1 MSHFLRHYYY
11 RDKKKSAAKRKG
23 QVNWSNIIWLHHWYM
38 AFRTHICITD
48 GENGLVVDCQYWML
62 VTIEVKMKY
71 FHSLFELFDAI
82 QMKTQSLI
90 CVLIIEK
97 ITYACVLIYFHKY
110 CNTRSTL
117 HSTIVWFRVILH
129 SKHRSK
135 FIDSKKIQKSKSQIN
150 TYLNAIHECYLNLF
164 IAPTYRS
171 QWFVY
176 VRRKLSKFHYR
187 ILCYVRLS
195 NANTFQLLV
204 VCK

>member
-1 MSHFLRHYYY
+1 MIHGIPH
-11 RDKKKSAAKRKG
+11 
-23 QVNWSNIIWLHHWYM
+23 
-38 AFRTHICITD
+38 TCITD
-48 GENGLVVDCQYWML
+48 GENGLVVDWQSILNVGNHWGSLNEIFSY
-62 VTIEVKMKY
+62 
-71 FHSLFELFDAI
+71 SLFELFDEI

-90 CVLIIEK
+90 FVLIIEK

-117 HSTIVWFRVILH
+117 HSTIVWFSVILH

-135 FIDSKKIQKSKSQIN
+135 FIDSKKIQKGKSQIN
-150 TYLNAIHECYLNLF
+150 TYLNAIHECYLNHF

-187 ILCYVRLS
+187 ILCYVRL
-195 NANTFQLLV
+195 
-204 VCK
+204 